1 MYICLGERSS
11 GMSKKFNVTG
21 MCIPEENYMV
31 DMSSRIDKIV
41 TCYIEEGKYFTMN
54 RARQFGK
61 TTTLYLLEERLK
73 DEYIVLSLSFEAVHE
88 YFQSPMHLVQGL
100 IMDISDA
107 LVMQGISDDIIEMWN
122 SPISEEF
129 PMRSLGTKIT
139 RLCKQCTKEII
150 LMIDEVDQ
158 SSDNQIFLTFLGLL
172 RSKYLSQRK
181 GKDVTFKSVILAGV
195 YDIKNL
201 KLKLH
206 PGEESKYN
214 SPWIAREGNESS
226 KNLFLFD
233 DCPRNQMEFT
243 PFDVAADFTLDMYY
257 HPEDIASMLQD
268 YENDHQ
274 TGMNIP
280 AISQLIYDY
289 TSGYPYLV
297 SRIGQLVEEKLLERE
312 EFPNRTSA
320 WTRKGIL
327 AAEQILRKE
336 TNTLFDDMIKK
347 LQEYPQ
353 LKDMIQNILFTGSA
367 YPFDKE
373 NYLINLGVTF
383 GFLKEKNGVV
393 ALSNRIF
400 ETRLYDWFLSEMAL
414 DNAMYQAG
422 STDRSQY
429 IVSGMLQMDQVMR
442 KFYEYFNEIYQDSDD
457 KFIEKHGRK
466 LFLLYLKPII
476 NGTGNYYI
484 EAQTRDLKRT
494 DIIVDYLGVR
504 HIIELKI
511 WHGEEYNRRGED
523 QLFGYLDFFKKDN
536 GYLLSFNFNK
546 NKQAGIQEFFK
557 DGKRILEIVV

>member
-1 MYICLGERSS
+1 
-11 GMSKKFNVTG
+11 MSKKFNVTG

-429 IVSGMLQMDQVMR
+429 IVSGMLQMDQVMQ

>member
-1 MYICLGERSS
+1 
-11 GMSKKFNVTG
+11 MSKKFNVTG

-41 TCYIEEGKYFTMN
+41 TSYIKEGKYFTMN

-73 DEYIVLSLSFEAVHE
+73 DEYIVLSLSFEAAHE

-181 GKDVTFKSVILAGV
+181 GKDVAFKSVILAGV

-280 AISQLIYDY
+280 AISQLIYEY

-297 SRIGQLVEEKLLERE
+297 SRIGQLVEEKLLEKE

-336 TNTLFDDMIKK
+336 TNTLFDDIIKK

-429 IVSGMLQMDQVMR
+429 IVSGMLQMDQVMQ

>member
-1 MYICLGERSS
+1 
-11 GMSKKFNVTG
+11 MSKKFNVTG

-41 TCYIEEGKYFTMN
+41 TSYIKEGKYFTMN

-73 DEYIVLSLSFEAVHE
+73 DEYIVLSLSFEAAHE

-280 AISQLIYDY
+280 AISQLIYEY

-297 SRIGQLVEEKLLERE
+297 SRIGQLVEEKLLEKE

-336 TNTLFDDMIKK
+336 TNTLFDDIIKK

-429 IVSGMLQMDQVMR
+429 IVSGMLQMDQVMQ

>member
-1 MYICLGERSS
+1 
-11 GMSKKFNVTG
+11 MSKKFNVTG

-31 DMSSRIDKIV
+31 DMSSKIDKIV
-41 TCYIEEGKYFTMN
+41 TSYIKEGKYFTMN

-73 DEYIVLSLSFEAVHE
+73 DEYIVLSLSFEAAHE

-280 AISQLIYDY
+280 AISQLIYEY

-297 SRIGQLVEEKLLERE
+297 SRIGQLVEEKLLEKE

-336 TNTLFDDMIKK
+336 TNTLFDDIIKK

-429 IVSGMLQMDQVMR
+429 IVSGMLQMDQVMQ